1 MGSMDEETVT
11 ILDDIRKELRIA
23 NQLKFLEL
31 THKAYSRA
39 FAPEMGSLVEL
50 SSFKMFEDL
59 RDKLVP
65 SDDTIKQ

>member
-1 MGSMDEETVT
+1 MNEEIAN

-31 THKAYSRA
+31 THKAYSKA
-39 FAPEMGSLVEL
+39 FAPEMGSIVEL
-50 SSFKMFEDL
+50 NSFKMFKDL

>member
-1 MGSMDEETVT
+1 MNEEIAN

-31 THKAYSRA
+31 THKAYSKV
-39 FAPEMGSLVEL
+39 FAPKMGSIVEEN
-50 SSFKMFEDL
+50 SFKMFRDL

>member
-1 MGSMDEETVT
+1 MNEEIAN

-23 NQLKFLEL
+23 NQLKFLEFRCRFQL
-31 THKAYSRA
+31 FGLKDEEKSVY
-39 FAPEMGSLVEL
+39 LN
-50 SSFKMFEDL
+50 L